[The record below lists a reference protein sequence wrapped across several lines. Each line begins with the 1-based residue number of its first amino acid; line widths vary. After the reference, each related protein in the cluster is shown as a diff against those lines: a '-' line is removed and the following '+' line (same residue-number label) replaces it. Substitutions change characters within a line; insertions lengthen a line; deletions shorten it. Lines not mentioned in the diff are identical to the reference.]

1 MFSGKEIMVAR
12 PDDDEDDDED
22 EDNNDNDGNARHLSD
37 PKQEDRWQTEFHN
50 VTEIADISV

>member
-22 EDNNDNDGNARHLSD
+22 EDDNDGDDGGNARHLSD
-37 PKQEDRWQTEFHN
+37 PKQEDRWQI
-50 VTEIADISV
+50 VG